1 MSVGLKTDSACPF
14 ETLDEAAAPADSMNT
29 TSWETLNQRYPA
41 KLHPETEV
49 LNVWRFKPLS
59 FGVICYTVID
69 N

>member
-41 KLHPETEV
+41 KLHPG
-49 LNVWRFKPLS
+49 NVRF
-59 FGVICYTVID
+59 
-69 N
+69 